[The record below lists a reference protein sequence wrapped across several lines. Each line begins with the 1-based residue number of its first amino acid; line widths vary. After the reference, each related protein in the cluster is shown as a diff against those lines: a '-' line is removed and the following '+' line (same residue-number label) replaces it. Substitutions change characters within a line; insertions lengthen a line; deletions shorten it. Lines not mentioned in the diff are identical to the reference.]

1 MPMLHALVKFSSLGH
16 VALLDLR
23 RATCG
28 RIKVTASVIDP
39 KLVHAVV
46 NSFYPVRIC
55 AAGLSVWFRLYV
67 CIFMC
72 IIICV
77 YVWCDQKTSVLYLAS
92 HNSSQK
98 RV

>member
-1 MPMLHALVKFSSLGH
+1 MLHALVKFSSLGH

-55 AAGLSVWFRLYV
+55 AVGLSVWFHLYV
-67 CIFMC
+67 CMYIYVYNYMC
-72 IIICV
+72 ICV
-77 YVWCDQKTSVLYLAS
+77 V
-92 HNSSQK
+92 
-98 RV
+98 